1 MLFYVFLFVF
11 IFYYLFLLNV
21 ILWYVFVI
29 FHNVFIFFILV
40 IILALAVMSSLLVSI
55 LAATNEYGNIYHQY
69 TPNVSIYTST
79 MDPSWAMVYSSDLSK
94 LTSIGGVYPP
104 IVDHFR
110 RETMGFPTVFLVS
123 GDGNHGIGLGGVGRN
138 RWAPSLAEKSTTGN
152 SVFLMGKN
160 IDVIVLYMIVLI
172 IIVIMIIE
180 YQMSNRQN

>member
-1 MLFYVFLFVF
+1 MICFVM
-11 IFYYLFLLNV
+11 
-21 ILWYVFVI
+21 
-29 FHNVFIFFILV
+29 FHNVLIFFILV

-55 LAATNEYGNIYHQY
+55 LAATNEYGNIYIQY

-138 RWAPSLAEKSTTGN
+138 R
-152 SVFLMGKN
+152 
-160 IDVIVLYMIVLI
+160 
-172 IIVIMIIE
+172 
-180 YQMSNRQN
+180 